1 MTAKLSGSLQQT
13 DGVWQ
18 CRASEE
24 PHIDVGPEGVDVREA
39 CISDTRSR
47 APVVH
52 QFSHVVTTFPH
63 ALEPRARHRTQVL
76 RLPVE
81 PCLNGRVPLHSS
93 REAEEG
99 AHCNRSHHGFTP
111 PLYYPVPACDVDGL
125 AARMRPLAP

>member
-1 MTAKLSGSLQQT
+1 MTAKLSSSLQQA

-24 PHIDVGPEGVDVREA
+24 PHIDMGPEGVYVPEA
-39 CISDTRSR
+39 CIADTHSR

-52 QFSHVVTTFPH
+52 QFSDVLTALPH
-63 ALEPRARHRTQVL
+63 ALEPPARNRTQVL

-93 REAEEG
+93 GETEDG
-99 AHCNRSHHGFTP
+99 AHCSRSHHGSLIRFLARRLDIMGP
-111 PLYYPVPACDVDGL
+111 CVVGACGCRL
-125 AARMRPLAP
+125 